1 MLKIVYLLQLFHLRH
16 ELIQFLPELILILS
30 SGFFYSKHDLTV
42 TFSYMGFLL
51 QWRTSSTLLGSPSND
66 WLLILLPITLQEM
79 VLI

>member
-51 QWRTSSTLLGSPSND
+51 QA
-66 WLLILLPITLQEM
+66 
-79 VLI
+79 VYFY